1 MTADVSAHTGGI
13 GVDSVDNVPG
23 RQGPGGAG
31 PAAAAPAPQRYT
43 RNTWNNWVAGHAQ
56 MRPDKPAFRFRG
68 ETTTWRTLHERSE
81 AMASA
86 LARRGVAAGDRVLL
100 LTLNR
105 TEFFEAVLAIN
116 ALGAIAVPVNFRL
129 TPPECAYI
137 AQNCGARAV
146 FTEPALQPL
155 AEAVR
160 ALVPELELV
169 IGMGT
174 PTGDGIEGY
183 EDLIAEPGRPYTPL
197 DIPEHT
203 PSLILYTSGTTG
215 RPKGAVL
222 THGNMAA
229 QALTCIRALAM
240 DEDGIGLLAAPSFHV
255 AALGSVAPALQLGTT
270 TVIHPLGAFDPAE
283 VLDTWERER
292 ITSTF
297 MVPVQ
302 WQAVCAE
309 PTVRTRDLALRTI
322 SWGAAPASD
331 TVLRAMAETFPD
343 ALNVA
348 VFGQTEMSPI
358 TCVLDGADALRK
370 LGSVGRV
377 IPTIQ
382 ARVVDDDMH
391 DVPPGEVGEIVYRG
405 PTLMQG
411 YWNDPAAT
419 AAAFEGGWFHSGDL
433 VRVDDEGFVH
443 VVDRKKDMIIS
454 GGENIYCAEVENV
467 LYAHPRIREAAVIG
481 RADEKWGEVPVAVVA
496 LDGDGPDLTAAVLAQ
511 WLDGRLARYKHPHDV
526 VVVDALPRNASGKV
540 VKGELRRSAG
550 EQPG

>member
-1 MTADVSAHTGGI
+1 MAADVS
-13 GVDSVDNVPG
+13 
-23 RQGPGGAG
+23 GAG
-31 PAAAAPAPQRYT
+31 AAAAPQRFT
-43 RNTWNNWVAGHAQ
+43 RNTWNNWVAGHAV
-56 MRPDKPAFRFRG
+56 MRPNAEAFRHRG
-68 ETTTWRTLHERSE
+68 TSTTWALLHARAE

-86 LARRGVAAGDRVLL
+86 LSRRGIVQGDRVLL

-105 TEFFEAVLAIN
+105 TEFFEAVLAVN

-137 AQNCGARAV
+137 AENCGARAV
-146 FTEPALQPL
+146 VTEPTLEPLVTAL
-155 AEAVR
+155 R
-160 ALVPELELV
+160 GLVPSLALAVTMAPDGADGSAGAGAADGFEGFEEL
-169 IGMGT
+169 
-174 PTGDGIEGY
+174 IEEQGEPY
-183 EDLIAEPGRPYTPL
+183 APRDVPEDS
-197 DIPEHT
+197 

-222 THGNMAA
+222 TYANMAA
-229 QALTCIRALAM
+229 QSFTCIRALQM
-240 DEDGIGLLAAPSFHV
+240 GLDSVGLLAAPTFHV
-255 AALGSVAPALQLGTT
+255 AALGSIAPALQLGTT
-270 TVIHPLGAFDPAE
+270 TVIHPLGAFSPAD

-302 WQAVCAE
+302 WQAVCAD
-309 PTVRTRDLALRTI
+309 PTVKDRDLALRTI

-331 TVLRAMAETFPD
+331 TVLKAMAETFPD

-382 ARVVDDDMH
+382 ARIVDDEMN

-411 YWNDPAAT
+411 YWNDRAAT
-419 AAAFEGGWFHSGDL
+419 DAAFDGGWFHSGDL
-433 VRVDDEGFVH
+433 VRADEEGFIF

-467 LYAHPRIREAAVIG
+467 LYGHPCIREAAVIG
-481 RADEKWGEVPVAVVA
+481 RPDPKWGEVPVAVVA
-496 LDGDGPDLTAAVLAQ
+496 LEGDGPDLDAQSLAE
-511 WLDGRLARYKHPHDV
+511 WLGDRLARYKHPHEV

-540 VKGELRRSAG
+540 VKGELRKNAPAAKTG
-550 EQPG
+550 